1 MMKKSCRNALKE
13 TLDIYES
20 ALEYRLAADEM
31 MENIDQFWEDD
42 DGERMRKASNAYDD
56 SILTLADAIRFAL
69 VTPDEY
75 DVSLRAR
82 TERINTRCRQLGK
95 LNVCLVS
102 IHTNAAGNG
111 KQWMN
116 VRGWTCYT
124 SKGQTAGDRLADC
137 LYQAAALWLPG
148 HKLRKDYSD
157 GDPDWESDF
166 YILKNTLCAA
176 ALTENLF
183 HDNSDDCLF
192 LESDE
197 GRRAIVA
204 LHVEGIVNYVLRR
217 Y

>member
-1 MMKKSCRNALKE
+1 MKILIDNGHGVNTPGKRSPDGVFR
-13 TLDIYES
+13 
-20 ALEYRLAADEM
+20 EYKYTREIAAAVV
-31 MENIDQFWEDD
+31 QHLQYRGF
-42 DGERMRKASNAYDD
+42 
-56 SILTLADAIRFAL
+56 DAAL
-69 VTPDEY
+69 VTPEEY

-82 TERINTRCRQLGK
+82 TERVNTWCRQLGK
-95 LNVCLVS
+95 RNVCLVS

-116 VRGWTCYT
+116 ARGWACYT
-124 SKGQTAGDRLADC
+124 SRGQTAGDRLADC

-157 GDPDWESDF
+157 GDPDWENDF
-166 YILKNTLCAA
+166 YILKNTLCGA

-204 LHVEGIVNYVLRR
+204 LHVEGIVNYVLKR

>member
-1 MMKKSCRNALKE
+1 
-13 TLDIYES
+13 
-20 ALEYRLAADEM
+20 M

-82 TERINTRCRQLGK
+82 TKRVNAWCRQLGQR
-95 LNVCLVS
+95 NVCLVS
-102 IHTNAAGNG
+102 IHTNAVGNG

-124 SKGQTAGDRLADC
+124 SKGQTAGDQLADC
-137 LYQAAALWLPG
+137 LYHAAALWLPG

>member
-13 TLDIYES
+13 ALDIYES
-20 ALEYRLAADEM
+20 AALEYRLAADEM
-31 MENIDQFWEDD
+31 MGNIDQFWEDD

-82 TERINTRCRQLGK
+82 TERVNTWCRQLGK
-95 LNVCLVS
+95 RNVCLVS

-137 LYQAAALWLPG
+137 LYQSAAQSSPCT
-148 HKLRKDYSD
+148 LRGLS
-157 GDPDWESDF
+157 
-166 YILKNTLCAA
+166 IMC
-176 ALTENLF
+176 
-183 HDNSDDCLF
+183 
-192 LESDE
+192 
-197 GRRAIVA
+197 
-204 LHVEGIVNYVLRR
+204 
-217 Y
+217 

>member
-1 MMKKSCRNALKE
+1 MKKSCRNALKE
-13 TLDIYES
+13 ALDIYES
-20 ALEYRLAADEM
+20 AALEYRLAADEM
-31 MENIDQFWEDD
+31 MENIYQFREDD

-82 TERINTRCRQLGK
+82 TERVNTWCRQLGK
-95 LNVCLVS
+95 RNVCLVS

-137 LYQAAALWLPG
+137 LYQSAAQSSPCT
-148 HKLRKDYSD
+148 LRGLS
-157 GDPDWESDF
+157 
-166 YILKNTLCAA
+166 IMC
-176 ALTENLF
+176 
-183 HDNSDDCLF
+183 
-192 LESDE
+192 
-197 GRRAIVA
+197 
-204 LHVEGIVNYVLRR
+204 
-217 Y
+217 

>member
-1 MMKKSCRNALKE
+1 MNSWC
-13 TLDIYES
+13 
-20 ALEYRLAADEM
+20 
-31 MENIDQFWEDD
+31 Q
-42 DGERMRKASNAYDD
+42 
-56 SILTLADAIRFAL
+56 
-69 VTPDEY
+69 
-75 DVSLRAR
+75 
-82 TERINTRCRQLGK
+82 QLGK
-95 LNVCLVS
+95 KNVCLVS

-116 VRGWTCYT
+116 ARGWTCYT
-124 SKGQTAGDRLADC
+124 SRGLTAGDRLADC
-137 LYQAAALWLPG
+137 LYRAAALWLPG

-176 ALTENLF
+176 TLTENLF

-204 LHVEGIVNYVLRR
+204 LHVEEIVNYVLKR

>member
-13 TLDIYES
+13 ALDIYES
-20 ALEYRLAADEM
+20 ATLEYRLAADEM
-31 MENIDQFWEDD
+31 MENIDQFREDD

-82 TERINTRCRQLGK
+82 TERVNTWCRQLGK
-95 LNVCLVS
+95 RNVCLVS

-137 LYQAAALWLPG
+137 LYQSAAQSSPCT
-148 HKLRKDYSD
+148 LRGLS
-157 GDPDWESDF
+157 
-166 YILKNTLCAA
+166 IMC
-176 ALTENLF
+176 
-183 HDNSDDCLF
+183 
-192 LESDE
+192 
-197 GRRAIVA
+197 
-204 LHVEGIVNYVLRR
+204 
-217 Y
+217 